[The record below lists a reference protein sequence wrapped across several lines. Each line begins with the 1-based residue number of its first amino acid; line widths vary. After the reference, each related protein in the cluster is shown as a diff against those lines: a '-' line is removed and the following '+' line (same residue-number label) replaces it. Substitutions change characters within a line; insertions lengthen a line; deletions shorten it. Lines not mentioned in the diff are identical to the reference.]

1 MKFII
6 SLCFALISLS
16 LQAQIKMQG
25 VVKDSIGQP
34 LELANV
40 IAINQST
47 QALESYSITSADGK
61 YKLGLSKASVYTI
74 QVSYIGMKTISNQFS
89 KADNSH

>member
-6 SLCFALISLS
+6 SLCFALVSLS

-47 QALESYSITSADGK
+47 QALS
-61 YKLGLSKASVYTI
+61 L
-74 QVSYIGMKTISNQFS
+74 
-89 KADNSH
+89 